1 MEAGCERAAAA
12 LLPKSA
18 LLLTEGMR
26 ISMASKPQSTVVAKV
41 SKHANRTASCNADFA
56 QQVMETVDEATELLE
71 LAASC
76 NGPCLYSGGKP
87 Q

>member
-76 NGPCLYSGGKP
+76 NGLCLYSRGKP